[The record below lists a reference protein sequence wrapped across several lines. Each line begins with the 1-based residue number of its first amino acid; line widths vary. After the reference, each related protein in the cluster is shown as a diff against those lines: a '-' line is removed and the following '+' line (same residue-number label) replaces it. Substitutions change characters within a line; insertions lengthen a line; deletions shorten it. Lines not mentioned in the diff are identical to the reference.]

1 MRAYLTIAVILLLNS
16 CQGYVVPTYSESSD
30 PLVDDTVRPV
40 IVFAE
45 GHNNFGDD
53 RDSSNAEMEQ
63 FLAREGF
70 ELRQYMGEITREALQ
85 GVSILHTDNALAPEN
100 QNELDW
106 TLPTPSA
113 FTPEEISII
122 YDWVHDGGS
131 LLMVIEHMPFGGSY
145 EDLAKAF
152 NVETSNGFAVDKRL
166 LNGYSEETIDD
177 AGWFVFRQ
185 DNGALGDHPILTG
198 RQPHERIAFLATD
211 VGSAFRLPNC
221 AVSLMTFGSDAIS
234 LEPSVSWKFDPMTPR
249 RSVSGWSQ
257 GGVMKVGKGRLA
269 VLGDNFLNIPPSQLA
284 PPYLESEKEAVFGVY
299 NPQFTVNVYRWL
311 SGQL

>member
-1 MRAYLTIAVILLLNS
+1 MHGYLTIAVVLLLSS
-16 CQGYVVPTYSESSD
+16 CQEYADSTYSESADSTFND
-30 PLVDDTVRPV
+30 VANPV

-45 GHNNFGDD
+45 GHNNFGDN
-53 RDSSNAEMEQ
+53 RESFAGEMKQ

-70 ELRQYMGEITREALQ
+70 ELRQYMGAITREALK
-85 GVSILHTDNALAPEN
+85 GASILHTDNALASLN
-100 QNELDW
+100 QDNW

-113 FTPEEISII
+113 FTSEEISVI
-122 YDWVHDGGS
+122 YNWVHNGGA

-152 NVETSNGFAVDKRL
+152 NVETSNGFAVDERL
-166 LNGYSEETIDD
+166 LSSYSEENISN
-177 AGWFVFRQ
+177 AGWFVFSHENQ
-185 DNGALGDHPILTG
+185 SLGDHPTLAG
-198 RQPHERIAFLATD
+198 RQPDERVLFLAAD
-211 VGSAFRLPNC
+211 VGSAFLLPDR

-234 LEPSVSWKFDPMTPR
+234 VEPAVSWKFDSATPR

-257 GGVMKVGKGRLA
+257 GGVMKVGKGRLV
-269 VLGDNFLNIPPSQLA
+269 VLGDNFLIIPPSQLG
-284 PPYLESEKEAVFGVY
+284 SEKEVVFGRY

>member
-16 CQGYVVPTYSESSD
+16 CQGYVLPTYSESSD
-30 PLVDDTVRPV
+30 PLVEDTVRPV

-100 QNELDW
+100 QNEVDW

-113 FTPEEISII
+113 FTSEEIKVI
-122 YDWVHDGGS
+122 YNWVHDGGS
-131 LLMVIEHMPFGGSY
+131 LLMIIEHMPFGGSY

-152 NVETSNGFAVDKRL
+152 NVETNNGFAVDKRL

-177 AGWFVFRQ
+177 AGWFVFSK
-185 DNGALGDHPILTG
+185 DNGSLGDHPILTG
-198 RQPHERIAFLATD
+198 RQPNERIAFLVTD
-211 VGSAFRLPNC
+211 VGSAFRLPNR

-234 LEPSVSWKFDPMTPR
+234 LEPSVSWKFDSTTPR

-269 VLGDNFLNIPPSQLA
+269 VLGDNFLIIPPSQLK
-284 PPYLESEKEAVFGVY
+284 SEKEVVFGRH

>member
-1 MRAYLTIAVILLLNS
+1 MHGYLTIAVVLLLSS
-16 CQGYVVPTYSESSD
+16 CQEYADSTYSELADSTFND
-30 PLVDDTVRPV
+30 VANPV

-45 GHNNFGDD
+45 GHNNFGDN
-53 RDSSNAEMEQ
+53 RESFAGEMKQ

-70 ELRQYMGEITREALQ
+70 ELRRYMGAITREALK
-85 GVSILHTDNALAPEN
+85 GASILHTDNALASLN
-100 QNELDW
+100 QDNW

-113 FTPEEISII
+113 FTSEEISVI
-122 YDWVHDGGS
+122 YNWVHNGGA

-152 NVETSNGFAVDKRL
+152 NVETSNGFAVDERL
-166 LNGYSEETIDD
+166 LSSYSEENISN
-177 AGWFVFRQ
+177 AGWFVFSHENQ
-185 DNGALGDHPILTG
+185 SLGDHPTLAG
-198 RQPHERIAFLATD
+198 RQPDERVLFLAAD
-211 VGSAFRLPNC
+211 VGSAFRLPDR

-234 LEPSVSWKFDPMTPR
+234 VEPTVSWKFDSATPR

-257 GGVMKVGKGRLA
+257 GGVMNVGKGRLV
-269 VLGDNFLNIPPSQLA
+269 VLGDNFLIIPPSQL
-284 PPYLESEKEAVFGVY
+284 ESEKEVVFGRY

>member
-1 MRAYLTIAVILLLNS
+1 
-16 CQGYVVPTYSESSD
+16 
-30 PLVDDTVRPV
+30 LVDDTVRPV
-40 IVFAE
+40 IVSAE
-45 GHNNFGDD
+45 GHNNFGDN
-53 RDSSNAEMEQ
+53 RDSINAEMEQ

-70 ELRQYMGEITREALQ
+70 EFRQYMGEITREALE

-100 QNELDW
+100 QDNW

-113 FTPEEISII
+113 FTSEEIKVI
-122 YDWVHDGGS
+122 YNWVHDGGS
-131 LLMVIEHMPFGGSY
+131 LLMVVEHMPFGGSY
-145 EDLAKAF
+145 KDLARAF
-152 NVETSNGFAVDKRL
+152 NVETNNGFVVDERF
-166 LNGYSEETIDD
+166 LNGYSGEVISI
-177 AGWFVFRQ
+177 AGWFVFSK
-185 DNGALGDHPILTG
+185 DNGSLGDHPILTG
-198 RQPHERIAFLATD
+198 RQPHERIAFLAAD
-211 VGSAFRLPNC
+211 VGSAFRLPNR
-221 AVSLMTFGSDAIS
+221 AVSLLTFGSDAIS

-284 PPYLESEKEAVFGVY
+284 PPYLESEKEAVLGVY

>member
-1 MRAYLTIAVILLLNS
+1 MRGYITITVFLLLNS

-30 PLVDDTVRPV
+30 PAFNDVARPV

-45 GHNNFGDD
+45 GHNNFGDN
-53 RDSSNAEMEQ
+53 RDSFSAEMQQ
-63 FLAREGF
+63 FLASEGF
-70 ELRQYMGEITREALQ
+70 DLKQHMGAITREALK

-100 QNELDW
+100 QDNW

-145 EDLAKAF
+145 EDLANAF

-185 DNGALGDHPILTG
+185 DNGELGDHPILTG
-198 RQPHERIAFLATD
+198 RQPHERIEFVAAS
-211 VGSAFRLPNC
+211 VGSAFRLPEH
-221 AVSLMTFGSDAIS
+221 AVSLITFGSNAIS
-234 LEPSVSWKFDPMTPR
+234 LEPSVSWRFDSATPR

-257 GGVMKVGKGRLA
+257 GGVMEVGKGRLA
-269 VLGDNFLNIPPSQLA
+269 VLGDNFLIIPPSQL
-284 PPYLESEKEAVFGVY
+284 EGEKEVVFGRY

>member
-1 MRAYLTIAVILLLNS
+1 MRGYLTITVVLLLNS
-16 CQGYVVPTYSESSD
+16 CQEYAIPTYSESSD
-30 PLVDDTVRPV
+30 PAFNDVARPV

-45 GHNNFGDD
+45 GHNNFGDN
-53 RDSSNAEMEQ
+53 RDSFSAEMEQ
-63 FLAREGF
+63 FLASEGF
-70 ELRQYMGEITREALQ
+70 DLKQHMGAITREALK

-100 QNELDW
+100 LDNW

-145 EDLAKAF
+145 EDLAKTF
-152 NVETSNGFAVDKRL
+152 NVETSNGFAVDERL
-166 LNGYSEETIDD
+166 LNGYSEEIISN

-185 DNGALGDHPILTG
+185 DNGSLGDHAILTG
-198 RQPHERIAFLATD
+198 RQPHETIVFLAAD
-211 VGSAFRLPNC
+211 VGSAFRLPDH

-234 LEPSVSWKFDPMTPR
+234 LEPSVSWKFDSTTPR

-269 VLGDNFLNIPPSQLA
+269 VLGDNFLIIPPSQL
-284 PPYLESEKEAVFGVY
+284 ESEKEVVFGGY
-299 NPQFTVNVYRWL
+299 HPQFTVNVYRWL

>member
-1 MRAYLTIAVILLLNS
+1 MRRYLIIAVVLLLNS
-16 CQGYVVPTYSESSD
+16 CQGHVFPTYSEPADLSFND
-30 PLVDDTVRPV
+30 VARPV

-45 GHNNFGDD
+45 GHNNYSE
-53 RDSSNAEMEQ
+53 RDSFADMEE
-63 FLAREGF
+63 FLAKEGF
-70 ELRQYMGEITREALQ
+70 DLKQHMGAITREALK

-100 QNELDW
+100 QDQDNW

-198 RQPHERIAFLATD
+198 RQPHERIEFVAAD
-211 VGSAFRLPNC
+211 VGSAFRLPER
-221 AVSLMTFGSDAIS
+221 AVSLMTFGSNAIS
-234 LEPSVSWKFDPMTPR
+234 LEPSVSWRFDSTTPR

-269 VLGDNFLNIPPSQLA
+269 VLGDNFLMIPPSQLK
-284 PPYLESEKEAVFGVY
+284 SEKEVVFGRY

>member
-1 MRAYLTIAVILLLNS
+1 MRRYLTIAVVLLLNS
-16 CQGYVVPTYSESSD
+16 CQGYAVPTYSESSGPAFND
-30 PLVDDTVRPV
+30 VTRPV

-45 GHNNFGDD
+45 GHNNFGDN
-53 RDSSNAEMEQ
+53 RDSFSAEMEQ
-63 FLAREGF
+63 FLSDEGF
-70 ELRQYMGEITREALQ
+70 QLKQHWGAINREALK

-100 QNELDW
+100 QDNW

-113 FTPEEISII
+113 FTPEEIGII
-122 YDWVHDGGS
+122 YDWVHDGGA

-152 NVETSNGFAVDKRL
+152 NVETSNGFAVDERL
-166 LNGYSEETIDD
+166 LNGYSEEIISN

-185 DNGALGDHPILTG
+185 DNGALGDHAILTG
-198 RQPHERIAFLATD
+198 RQPHERIEFVAAD
-211 VGSAFRLPNC
+211 VGSAFRLPER

-234 LEPSVSWKFDPMTPR
+234 LEPSVSWKFDSTTPR

-269 VLGDNFLNIPPSQLA
+269 VLGDNFLIIPPSQLK
-284 PPYLESEKEAVFGVY
+284 SEKEVVFGRY